1 MLPNPSRGWAAIKGY
16 KLRFISFDCRKVKNL
31 TGGHPKTSN
40 SKATRRA
47 LLTSVLAL
55 VMCVSMLIGTT
66 AAWFTDTVTS
76 SGNKVVSGT
85 LKVDLQVLED
95 DNSGWTS
102 VKDSKAPIF
111 DYDNWEPGYVQV
123 KILKVVNIGSLAF
136 KWQAN
141 LVTTEELGI
150 LADVIDVYVQEF
162 ASEPVTYPTDR
173 NAINSWTKVGTLRDF
188 VNALPVSTNGE
199 IPANAT
205 KDASEILAIAFKM
218 QETAGNEYQDQTLGE
233 FDIQILATQ
242 LMAEKDSF
250 DEKYDAE
257 AAWDGNYPTTKPDT
271 LVVDTVNHII
281 SINDTAAFAYLN
293 TLVNDPDFYTNY
305 GSKWKYSIELNTD
318 VDLMNKAW
326 TPILL
331 SNFVAFDGKGH
342 TISNVYVSTT
352 EDDAGLF
359 RNITCND
366 IGVTYVR
373 NLNIDGAY
381 IIGDQSVGALAG
393 SSSQGAI
400 ENVTI
405 NNATVIGNKYV
416 GGIFGSGNGSANG
429 CTVKNTTVTI
439 PEGGLKEA
447 GGLIGYVSNDG
458 NPTTENK
465 IIADNTVENVVIT
478 APTIASG
485 LVSQPNSSNTGTG
498 VIVIENN
505 TLKNVKITT
514 ADNSVDL
521 YVSNNVTGR
530 TIVRNNTAVDC
541 EVGTVIATA
550 DALVNAFANLK
561 AGAVLFITD
570 DIDMTGKTIAPVTG
584 NKAFTM
590 YGNGHTISNLN
601 TTERALFVAHSGSS
615 AYVFKD
621 VVLENCSVNTASGY
635 GALFVGD
642 GDTSDE
648 ITIVNCHVKNCTVN
662 SAKYAAA
669 FVGYTAG
676 YDVQNNGPVYSDVTI
691 KDCSVTGGSITGGGS
706 TAAAIGHAGGNVD
719 TTSIVENLT
728 VTNVAINGE
737 DAAHTG
743 IAVGTANVGKTIIT
757 NVTHSGVTG
766 NYNTATVFYGRFVP
780 GTTGSLTVDG
790 ATVNP

>member
-1 MLPNPSRGWAAIKGY
+1 M
-16 KLRFISFDCRKVKNL
+16 
-31 TGGHPKTSN
+31 
-40 SKATRRA
+40 
-47 LLTSVLAL
+47 
-55 VMCVSMLIGTT
+55 
-66 AAWFTDTVTS
+66 
-76 SGNKVVSGT
+76 
-85 LKVDLQVLED
+85 
-95 DNSGWTS
+95 
-102 VKDSKAPIF
+102 
-111 DYDNWEPGYVQV
+111 
-123 KILKVVNIGSLAF
+123 
-136 KWQAN
+136 
-141 LVTTEELGI
+141 
-150 LADVIDVYVQEF
+150 
-162 ASEPVTYPTDR
+162 
-173 NAINSWTKVGTLRDF
+173 
-188 VNALPVSTNGE
+188 
-199 IPANAT
+199 
-205 KDASEILAIAFKM
+205 
-218 QETAGNEYQDQTLGE
+218 
-233 FDIQILATQ
+233 
-242 LMAEKDSF
+242 
-250 DEKYDAE
+250 
-257 AAWDGNYPTTKPDT
+257 
-271 LVVDTVNHII
+271 
-281 SINDTAAFAYLN
+281 
-293 TLVNDPDFYTNY
+293 
-305 GSKWKYSIELNTD
+305 
-318 VDLMNKAW
+318 
-326 TPILL
+326 
-331 SNFVAFDGKGH
+331 
-342 TISNVYVSTT
+342 
-352 EDDAGLF
+352 
-359 RNITCND
+359 
-366 IGVTYVR
+366 
-373 NLNIDGAY
+373 
-381 IIGDQSVGALAG
+381 
-393 SSSQGAI
+393 
-400 ENVTI
+400 
-405 NNATVIGNKYV
+405 
-416 GGIFGSGNGSANG
+416 
-429 CTVKNTTVTI
+429 
-439 PEGGLKEA
+439 
-447 GGLIGYVSNDG
+447 
-458 NPTTENK
+458 
-465 IIADNTVENVVIT
+465 
-478 APTIASG
+478 
-485 LVSQPNSSNTGTG
+485 
-498 VIVIENN
+498 
-505 TLKNVKITT
+505 KNVKITT

>member
-1 MLPNPSRGWAAIKGY
+1 M
-16 KLRFISFDCRKVKNL
+16 
-31 TGGHPKTSN
+31 SN

-47 LLTSVLAL
+47 LLTSILAL

-76 SGNKVVSGT
+76 SGNKVISGT
-85 LKVDLQVLED
+85 LKVDLEVLEGNNWISIK
-95 DNSGWTS
+95 DNPQ
-102 VKDSKAPIF
+102 AIF
-111 DYDNWEPGYVQV
+111 DYENWEPGYVQV
-123 KILKVVNIGSLAF
+123 KILRVVNKGSLAF
-136 KWQAN
+136 KWQAS
-141 LVTTEELGI
+141 LVANAALGN
-150 LADVIDVYVQEF
+150 LADVIDVYVKED
-162 ASEPVTYPTDR
+162 VTVYPTDR
-173 NAINSWTKVGTLRDF
+173 TEIDSWNKVGTLRDF
-188 VNALPVSTNGE
+188 VNTIPVATNGE
-199 IPANAT
+199 ILAKDKNAT
-205 KDASEILAIAFKM
+205 VYPSEVLAIAFKM

-257 AAWDGNYPTTKPDT
+257 AAWDGTYPTTKPDT

-331 SNFVAFDGKGH
+331 SSFVAFDGKGH

-359 RNITCND
+359 RNIACND

-393 SSSQGAI
+393 SSSQGVI

-447 GGLIGYVSNDG
+447 GGLIGYLSNDG

-465 IIADNTVENVVIT
+465 IIANNTVENVVIT

-505 TLKNVKITT
+505 TMKNVKITT
-514 ADNSVDL
+514 ADDTADL
-521 YVSNNVTGR
+521 YASNNVGGKS
-530 TIVRNNTAVDC
+530 IVKDNTATECSLVKTVVDTNGLKDALSSASAGDTINVDAGTYTFPAGDFVEGTTVIC
-541 EVGTVIATA
+541 EEGTVFNGTSSLNINGATVVGA
-550 DALVNAFANLK
+550 TFDA
-561 AGAVLFITD
+561 
-570 DIDMTGKTIAPVTG
+570 
-584 NKAFTM
+584 
-590 YGNGHTISNLN
+590 
-601 TTERALFVAHSGSS
+601 
-615 AYVFKD
+615 
-621 VVLENCSVNTASGY
+621 
-635 GALFVGD
+635 
-642 GDTSDE
+642 DTSDRAATGS
-648 ITIVNCHVKNCTVN
+648 IDGTFKNCTFTGTHSLRYCYANAGDTIVFEN
-662 SAKYAAA
+662 CVFDPEVRGIHFDAGEGEIVFRNCTISGFNAIGSALIKATFEGCTFTY
-669 FVGYTAG
+669 GRTA
-676 YDVQNNGPVYSDVTI
+676 YNGLNLYCNTEL
-691 KDCSVTGGSITGGGS
+691 KDCVFEFTGASGEFIDYE
-706 TAAAIGHAGGNVD
+706 AA
-719 TTSIVENLT
+719 
-728 VTNVAINGE
+728 
-737 DAAHTG
+737 
-743 IAVGTANVGKTIIT
+743 GKTLTIT
-757 NVTHSGVTG
+757 NCVVNVNGTPVDIATKIGGTNRNDTLITIDGVI
-766 NYNTATVFYGRFVP
+766 
-780 GTTGSLTVDG
+780 
-790 ATVNP
+790 VNQPNP

>member
-1 MLPNPSRGWAAIKGY
+1 M
-16 KLRFISFDCRKVKNL
+16 
-31 TGGHPKTSN
+31 SN

-47 LLTSVLAL
+47 LLTSILAL
-55 VMCVSMLIGTT
+55 IMCVSMLIGTT

-76 SGNKVVSGT
+76 SGNKVISGT
-85 LKVDLQVLED
+85 LKVDLEVLED
-95 DNSGWTS
+95 NDWISIKDNPQ
-102 VKDSKAPIF
+102 AIF

-123 KILKVVNIGSLAF
+123 KILRVVNKGSLAF
-136 KWQAN
+136 KWQAS
-141 LVTTEELGI
+141 LVANAALGS
-150 LADVIDVYVQEF
+150 LADVIDVYVKED
-162 ASEPVTYPTDR
+162 VTAYPTER
-173 NAINSWTKVGTLRDF
+173 TEINSWNKVGTLRDF
-188 VNALPVSTNGE
+188 VNTIPVATNGE
-199 IPANAT
+199 ILAKDKNAT
-205 KDASEILAIAFKM
+205 EYPSEVLAIAFKM

-257 AAWDGNYPTTKPDT
+257 AAWDGTYPTTKPDT

-359 RNITCND
+359 QNIACND

-393 SSSQGAI
+393 SSSQGVI

-465 IIADNTVENVVIT
+465 IIANNTVENVVIT

-514 ADNSVDL
+514 ADNSADL

-621 VVLENCSVNTASGY
+621 VVLENCSVNSASNY

-766 NYNTATVFYGRFVP
+766 NYNTATVVYGRFVP